1 MAGSTTLV
9 IGASGFLGSHVTR
22 QLADRGDQVRV
33 LVRHSSSTEAFDD
46 LNVEIHR
53 GDVADIEALRK
64 AMVDCKVV
72 YHCVVDVR
80 AFLYRPD
87 ELFATNVDGL
97 RNVLDA
103 ALEADLDKFVFT
115 STIGTIG
122 VEADGSVA
130 TEESSF
136 NWAKE
141 GGEYIRSRVMAEELV
156 FKYVREHD
164 LPAVAMCVSNTF
176 GPGDYAPTMH
186 GALLIDAA
194 AGRRPIYIRL
204 SAEVVG
210 VEDAAAAMLLAAE
223 RGTVGD
229 RYIISERYLSQHEL
243 YQTAADVAGAA
254 APRGVPMAVFRV
266 LGLAGDGVR
275 LLTHKDVRLC
285 SLCIRLLTLPGQ
297 LDHSKAEREL
307 GWHPTPIHDHIR
319 KAVEFYRERD
329 MLTHR

>member
-1 MAGSTTLV
+1 
-9 IGASGFLGSHVTR
+9 
-22 QLADRGDQVRV
+22 
-33 LVRHSSSTEAFDD
+33 
-46 LNVEIHR
+46 
-53 GDVADIEALRK
+53 
-64 AMVDCKVV
+64 MVDCKVV

-194 AGRRPIYIRL
+194 AGRRPIYPFG
-204 SAEVVG
+204 SA
-210 VEDAAAAMLLAAE
+210 L
-223 RGTVGD
+223 R
-229 RYIISERYLSQHEL
+229 
-243 YQTAADVAGAA
+243 
-254 APRGVPMAVFRV
+254 
-266 LGLAGDGVR
+266 
-275 LLTHKDVRLC
+275 
-285 SLCIRLLTLPGQ
+285 
-297 LDHSKAEREL
+297 
-307 GWHPTPIHDHIR
+307 W
-319 KAVEFYRERD
+319 
-329 MLTHR
+329 